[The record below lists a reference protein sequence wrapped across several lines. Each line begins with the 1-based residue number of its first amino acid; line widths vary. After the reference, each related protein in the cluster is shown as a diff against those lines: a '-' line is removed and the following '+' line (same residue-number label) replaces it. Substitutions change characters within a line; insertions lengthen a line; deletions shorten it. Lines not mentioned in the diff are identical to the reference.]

1 MRTKQIQ
8 SKYSIDV
15 KLKEKQQNYVLQVQ
29 NMLYNN
35 VFLLI
40 LKHTFINENPNL
52 IHNEKKKNRHT
63 HDTSKSTSTYVNSHN
78 FLQINQTER
87 SDESTITTFTT
98 SRNIFK

>member
-8 SKYSIDV
+8 SKYSIEV

-40 LKHTFINENPNL
+40 LKHTFINENQNL
-52 IHNEKKKNRHT
+52 IRNEK
-63 HDTSKSTSTYVNSHN
+63 
-78 FLQINQTER
+78 
-87 SDESTITTFTT
+87 
-98 SRNIFK
+98 

>member
-15 KLKEKQQNYVLQVQ
+15 KLKKNQQNYVLQVQ

-40 LKHTFINENPNL
+40 LKHTFINENQNL
-52 IHNEKKKNRHT
+52 IHNEK
-63 HDTSKSTSTYVNSHN
+63 
-78 FLQINQTER
+78 
-87 SDESTITTFTT
+87 
-98 SRNIFK
+98 